1 MRISDWSSDVCSSD
15 LLVEERDVFAVAKLE
30 EKMHERH
37 ALAQARHDIGHQRH
51 RQRKAQHVFV
61 EPARLFGITAA
72 IRRVV
77 VALCGGCATCRSAV
91 AVHGGCLVCHL
102 IMSSN
107 WTK

>member
-72 IRRVV
+72 IRRGVD
-77 VALCGGCATCRSAV
+77 ALFGRSDERRVGNEFVCTCRSRW
-91 AVHGGCLVCHL
+91 C
-102 IMSSN
+102 
-107 WTK
+107 TET